1 MPSNILP
8 PVSRAISKGLGPPDS
23 RRLESK
29 MAQNMNNN
37 NYSMFFVKEK
47 CPAEPSANLE
57 DAEAEAEAAASA
69 VAVAAISNDEMV
81 GAAIGAS
88 SDTKSFLSADGTALA
103 SGGDK
108 ISLIISLQSS
118 TFFLLYEVNS
128 CAVFKNKKKKLVQ
141 CNKCVEV

>member
-23 RRLESK
+23 RRSESK
-29 MAQNMNNN
+29 MAQNMSNN

-69 VAVAAISNDEMV
+69 VAVAAITSDEM
-81 GAAIGAS
+81 IGSRIRAS
-88 SDTKSFLSADGTALA
+88 SDTKSFDSADGTALT

-108 ISLIISLQSS
+108 TSPITSLQSS
-118 TFFLLYEVNS
+118 KIYAL
-128 CAVFKNKKKKLVQ
+128 
-141 CNKCVEV
+141 